1 MKIFI
6 GLVFVLLM
14 QGEAFAQSRIQL
26 SSVRKANISVQKTI
40 DHLNDVAYSIYL
52 QSPDSARAIAEK
64 ALLLAEKAEYKTGV
78 GRSFLNIG
86 HVYWSQSYYPIALV
100 FLNKALINLPKNRPL
115 LIADCY
121 DVTGRT
127 YADLGKYKEALNNL
141 NKSEQFAGNDP
152 GALAEIHSERSYV
165 YMLTK
170 DYGKAIKEAKQ
181 SLILNKIANNK
192 NNTAVIYGRLSGIY
206 HSKKEYKAALAYSDT
221 AYNMSLAIHNNRL
234 RSKTYIEYASIYNQL
249 HNYDKAIAYAKK
261 GAELA
266 GSIGVID
273 ALSAAY
279 KEMITGYEQQ
289 NDLKNALA
297 YQKKYIVLKDSL
309 SKFYKEKNTEL
320 IQSYFVLDARLAH
333 IADFERKAREI
344 KDKMKFQRLIIISL
358 SLSLLIVIAVL
369 SITYYYYQQK
379 KQLNIQLR
387 AQHEALVVH
396 KQLIEAQTDNLQ
408 TISKVKD
415 KLLAVI
421 GHDLRTPL
429 ANLRNIVELF
439 EADYISADEIHW
451 LMKDINPLVKSAEL
465 TLSNLMD
472 WAGSHIKGRSVN
484 SSRLDIF
491 LLGVEMEQTF
501 NHALQR
507 KNIEFINQA
516 NAGQSVLADENH
528 IKVVLR
534 NLISNAIKFT
544 DTKGC
549 IKLASLYKENKVI
562 ISIQD
567 NGKGM
572 SSEEMGRLF
581 LPQTHFSQPGT
592 LGEHGTG
599 IGLLLCKELIELNG
613 GNLWISS
620 RPGKGS
626 TFYFSLP
633 LNKEYA

>member
-1 MKIFI
+1 
-6 GLVFVLLM
+6 
-14 QGEAFAQSRIQL
+14 
-26 SSVRKANISVQKTI
+26 
-40 DHLNDVAYSIYL
+40 
-52 QSPDSARAIAEK
+52 
-64 ALLLAEKAEYKTGV
+64 
-78 GRSFLNIG
+78 
-86 HVYWSQSYYPIALV
+86 
-100 FLNKALINLPKNRPL
+100 
-115 LIADCY
+115 
-121 DVTGRT
+121 
-127 YADLGKYKEALNNL
+127 
-141 NKSEQFAGNDP
+141 
-152 GALAEIHSERSYV
+152 
-165 YMLTK
+165 
-170 DYGKAIKEAKQ
+170 
-181 SLILNKIANNK
+181 
-192 NNTAVIYGRLSGIY
+192 
-206 HSKKEYKAALAYSDT
+206 
-221 AYNMSLAIHNNRL
+221 
-234 RSKTYIEYASIYNQL
+234 
-249 HNYDKAIAYAKK
+249 
-261 GAELA
+261 
-266 GSIGVID
+266 
-273 ALSAAY
+273 
-279 KEMITGYEQQ
+279 
-289 NDLKNALA
+289 
-297 YQKKYIVLKDSL
+297 
-309 SKFYKEKNTEL
+309 
-320 IQSYFVLDARLAH
+320 
-333 IADFERKAREI
+333 
-344 KDKMKFQRLIIISL
+344 
-358 SLSLLIVIAVL
+358 
-369 SITYYYYQQK
+369 
-379 KQLNIQLR
+379 
-387 AQHEALVVH
+387 
-396 KQLIEAQTDNLQ
+396 
-408 TISKVKD
+408 
-415 KLLAVI
+415 
-421 GHDLRTPL
+421 
-429 ANLRNIVELF
+429 
-439 EADYISADEIHW
+439 
-451 LMKDINPLVKSAEL
+451 MKDINPLVKSAEL

-549 IKLASLYKENKVI
+549 IKLTSLYKENKVI